1 MRGAE
6 HHVTFTIAFMYR
18 NASPAF
24 GFATSYSIA
33 RSSVLFAHCGLS
45 HSLCLGMSFSL
56 IVCVF
61 FSLLKSPSN
70 FIA

>member
-1 MRGAE
+1 MCGAE

-24 GFATSYSIA
+24 GFATMYSIA

-45 HSLCLGMSFSL
+45 HSLSMSFSL